1 MYQVSV
7 IIPVYKVEKYIERC
21 AISLF
26 EQTLQSIEYIFVDD
40 CSPDQ
45 SINLLKNILNKYPN
59 RIPNTKII
67 RHEHNRGLAAARNT
81 GRNIAQGEYIIDCD
95 SDDWVEPDMYEQM
108 YQIAHKDNADIVVC
122 DWNEVYFNRTKYIQT
137 NPPQNNI
144 DCVIALLSGQ
154 MHGSVVNKLIKRDL
168 YRNHNINCTE
178 GMNFLEDLSVTYRL
192 FYYAHSISYIN
203 KPLYNYFK
211 GNVTS
216 YTTTELSEQTQKG
229 MILLTK
235 QIEEFFIRENCE
247 NQALKQSI
255 AFFKLGVKST
265 ILLGTKHSI
274 KTNNL
279 HIKHTLK
286 NILSHPTLPITFKV
300 ALLLDYLH
308 LKRCI
313 RILTHFKSILAK
325 RKIKRSIVKI

>member
-21 AISLF
+21 ARSLF
-26 EQTLQSIEYIFVDD
+26 EQTLESIEFIFVDD

-45 SINLLKNILNKYPN
+45 SIKILQSVLQEYPH
-59 RIPNTKII
+59 RTPHTKII
-67 RHEHNRGLAAARNT
+67 RHERNRGSAAARNT
-81 GRNIAQGEYIIDCD
+81 GRACAQGKYIIDCD
-95 SDDWVEPDMYEQM
+95 SDDWVVPDMYKQL
-108 YQIAHKDNADIVVC
+108 YLRAQKDNADIVIC
-122 DWNEVYFNRTKYIQT
+122 DWNEVYPATTKYVQVNPST
-137 NPPQNNI
+137 NNL
-144 DCVIALLSGQ
+144 DCVIALLSGK
-154 MHGSVVNKLIKRDL
+154 MHGSVCNKLIRKDL
-168 YRNHNINCTE
+168 YEKHNICCTE
-178 GMNFLEDLSVTYRL
+178 GINLLEDLSVTYRL
-192 FYYAHSISYIN
+192 FYFAKSISYIN

-211 GNVTS
+211 GNVSS
-216 YTTTELSEQTQKG
+216 YTTTELSEQNQKG

-255 AFFKLGVKST
+255 VFFKLGVKST

-274 KTNNL
+274 KTHNL

-286 NILSHPTLPITFKV
+286 NILSHPTLPIMFKV

-308 LKRCI
+308 LQWCI
-313 RILTHFKSILAK
+313 KILTHLKNILAK
-325 RKIKRSIVKI
+325 RKTK